1 MASWNTIKEAVRA
14 LKGQMSKNE
23 RNAAKYQKKKER
35 GPVKAFFHIT
45 KNENVPAIEQQ
56 GLLTNH
62 PNANINSA
70 NHPFRKHGTDAGGVW
85 VTTEPT
91 AFPVYGTTIGG
102 KNGNASARADALS
115 TIKIEVPLPEL
126 AKMRAVQDPY
136 GKNILRKG
144 NDPRAIEKFGTWT
157 GIDVPTTVL
166 LNDVKPQ
173 WLKNIGY
180 VEENAPSYR
189 LIDTHY
195 FPLINMEGSWRLD
208 EGNPLRGLDKS
219 RLRDY
224 SGLTGH
230 HHNNS
235 QDAAKSPQRFV
246 EDYLNRNRPISD
258 RLPVFPKPDFLEV
271 MAHMQGAHSGPKYV
285 RDGIAEIPAPNEAK
299 RYSHGFIPAQ
309 KWVEHYQ
316 NYVKP
321 GELIDGKR
329 RFIQFAPGAI
339 SRGIGRRVSITKPAQ
354 DIYDRNFNWNRYKK
368 RLAEGHT
375 PYDAARVAAPDY
387 VLDWDNIV
395 YHPVRGYGPKQVVI
409 NDLNTGAI
417 SRGGYSIDIVAEKE
431 QADLRIAADIIRHK
445 KIEARDYL
453 SQNLGRQPTAEEI
466 DNWARA
472 GVFNAIESGDIDA
485 PKILGDWSDKV
496 DWNITDRLAEELFR
510 RGI

>member
-1 MASWNTIKEAVRA
+1 M
-14 LKGQMSKNE
+14 
-23 RNAAKYQKKKER
+23 
-35 GPVKAFFHIT
+35 
-45 KNENVPAIEQQ
+45 
-56 GLLTNH
+56 
-62 PNANINSA
+62 
-70 NHPFRKHGTDAGGVW
+70 
-85 VTTEPT
+85 
-91 AFPVYGTTIGG
+91 
-102 KNGNASARADALS
+102 
-115 TIKIEVPLPEL
+115 
-126 AKMRAVQDPY
+126 
-136 GKNILRKG
+136 
-144 NDPRAIEKFGTWT
+144 
-157 GIDVPTTVL
+157 
-166 LNDVKPQ
+166 KPQ

-189 LIDTHY
+189 LIGTDY
-195 FPLINMEGSWRLD
+195 FPLDMEGSWRLD

-321 GELIDGKR
+321 GELIENHR
-329 RFIQFAPGAI
+329 QFEFAPGAI
-339 SRGIGRRVSITKPAQ
+339 SRGIGGLHMPSIKE
-354 DIYDRNFNWNRYKK
+354 RNFNWNKYKK
-368 RLAEGHT
+368 LLAEGNT
-375 PYDAARVAAPDY
+375 PQVATFEAQPE
-387 VLDWDNIV
+387 VTLDWDNIIG
-395 YHPVRGYGPKQVVI
+395 YHTGEYQPQTISAHDFEAI
-409 NDLNTGAI
+409 NEGAV
-417 SRGGYSIDIVAEKE
+417 SRGTPYNMEWSTRRARDDRRE
-431 QADLRIAADIIRHK
+431 AADIIRRT
-445 KIEARDYL
+445 KIDERDYL
-453 SQNLGRQPTAEEI
+453 SQSLGRQPTAEEL

-472 GVFNAIESGDIDA
+472 DVFNKIESGYIDA
-485 PKILGDWSDKV
+485 PKILSNWSDKV